1 VARQTEFDSRSD
13 RTLSL
18 KKMRARRNRN
28 LAIGIA
34 LCLVLAAGLGL
45 GGWFIY
51 SKAKANRRPAI
62 ETFRVTLPEGLTLK
76 QTAMK
81 VGEAT
86 EGNISAGAFEAAA
99 KEGGYNYSFLA
110 GANGNLEGFLFPK
123 TYELTSRTSDRAAV
137 NMLLKQFRIETE
149 NLEWSRTQSLGV
161 SQYQVVIV
169 ASLIEK
175 EAKLPEDRPLIASV
189 IYNRL
194 KRNMKLGIDATV
206 QYALGQWK
214 PELSNEDLQVDSPY
228 NTYKIEG
235 LPPAPICN
243 PGFESIRAA
252 LFPGA
257 TDYLYYILTGS
268 DGKHSFT
275 ADYNE
280 FLRWKEERDKKSP

>member
-1 VARQTEFDSRSD
+1 MSEFQTRTDRARA
-13 RTLSL
+13 L
-18 KKMRARRNRN
+18 KKEKARHYRN
-28 LAIGIA
+28 LAIGIS
-34 LCLVLAAGLGL
+34 LCVILAVGLGL
-45 GGWFIY
+45 GGWFFY
-51 SKAKANRRPAI
+51 NKAKANRSQAV
-62 ETFRVTLPEGLTLK
+62 ETFTVTLPEGLTLK
-76 QTAMK
+76 QTATS

-86 EGNISAGAFEAAA
+86 EGHISAKEFEAATR
-99 KEGGYNYSFLA
+99 EGGYNYSFLA
-110 GANGNLEGFLFPK
+110 DANGNLEGFLFPK
-123 TYELTSRTSDRAAV
+123 TYDFTSRTPARRAV
-137 NMLLKQFRIETE
+137 NKLLKQFQIETE

-161 SQYQVVIV
+161 SEYQVVII

-206 QYALGQWK
+206 QYALGEWK
-214 PELSNEDLQVDSPY
+214 SELSNKDLEVDSPY
-228 NTYKIEG
+228 NTYKIVG

-252 LFPGA
+252 LYPASTG
-257 TDYLYYILTGS
+257 YIYYILTGS

-280 FLRWKEERDKKSP
+280 FLRWKEERNKKNP